1 MDTET
6 EIIYDLL
13 ELRREKTGLHGMLAI
28 SNRGTPLG
36 FTECNIKRDRDRR
49 ELVRWSHGRM
59 SSADQAAYPVE
70 DMYTDIDR
78 VCLWTIANWEIS
90 QVELKQ
96 YAGDTAI
103 PPIEFLLKP
112 FIAIGAGTIM
122 FGPPESGKSYLL
134 LTMAHCIASGLG
146 TLWDTAPAPVLVLNL
161 ERPEKSIESRDIA
174 IRKCLSVAGNLV
186 TYVHA
191 VGTRLTALEP
201 RLRHWAKENPGGHI
215 AVDSISRSG
224 MGALTD
230 DVTAMDVVNLL
241 NRTGASWM
249 AIAHTPRADN
259 THIFGSMHFEAG
271 ADITLRVSS
280 TRQDDN
286 LGVLLQVDKAND
298 MKRPLPEYMTFE
310 FAPDN
315 SGLVAIRKAHAN
327 EYAELKGEVK
337 RPAGQRIRE
346 YTMGVPGGEST
357 PGQTS
362 DALGIARQTVSDIYR
377 GGGYSPRRNGKE
389 IYYRVIHPE
398 EHVR

>member
-1 MDTET
+1 METET

-28 SNRGTPLG
+28 SNSGTPLG

-59 SSADQAAYPVE
+59 EVADQAAYPIE

-78 VCLWTIANWEIS
+78 ICLWTIANWEIS

-96 YAGDTAI
+96 YDGDEDI
-103 PPIEFLLKP
+103 PSIEFLLRP
-112 FIAIGAGTIM
+112 FVGIGSGTIM

-134 LTMAHCIASGLG
+134 LTMAHCITNGVG
-146 TLWDTAPAPVLVLNL
+146 TIWDTAPAPVLVLNL
-161 ERPEKSIESRDIA
+161 ERSEKSIQARDLT
-174 IRKCLSVAGNLV
+174 IRRCLGVPGNLI

-191 VGTRLTALEP
+191 VGTRLTSLEP
-201 RLRHWAKENPGGHI
+201 RLQHWAKENPGGCI

-224 MGALTD
+224 MGALSD
-230 DVTAMDVVNLL
+230 DTTAMDIVNLL
-241 NRTGASWM
+241 NRTEASWV

-259 THIFGSMHFEAG
+259 SHIFGSMHFEAG
-271 ADITLRVSS
+271 ADITLRVSA
-280 TRQDDN
+280 TRQDDK

-298 MKRPLPEYMTFE
+298 MKRPMPEYMTFE
-310 FAPDN
+310 FGTGDA
-315 SGLVAIRKAHAN
+315 GLIDIRKAGAS
-327 EYAELKGEVK
+327 EYGELKGEVK
-337 RPAGQRIRE
+337 RPAGERIRE
-346 YTMGVPGGEST
+346 FTMAAPSGEST

-377 GGGYSPRRNGKE
+377 GGGYSARRDGKE
-389 IYYRVIHPE
+389 IYYRVVYRE